1 MSFMSG
7 VEPLL
12 DNTTELTGEH
22 PPQRSPNNGGA
33 GILGTIFL
41 IVNATLGAGLLNF
54 PLAFDKSGGIFS
66 AVIIQG
72 IFLVFITTALIILA
86 ACSDMTNTSSMP
98 DTLAGLCG
106 PKALMICGICV
117 TIYSFGCCLTFVII
131 IGDQFDRVLA
141 TFYGMDYCHHWFLSR
156 NFITTVS
163 CIIFILPLSFF
174 KRLDVL
180 SYASTVG
187 CLTIIYVTWLV
198 IYESMTTEDY
208 PKPTQI
214 WPKNATQALQII
226 PIICFAYQSHM
237 TAIPTYACMK
247 DRNLRK
253 FTISSI
259 ISMSICFIV
268 YTVVGVFGYQ
278 TFGSGKVPS
287 DILQGYTDESITLAV
302 AILAL
307 AVKNFTTYPI
317 VLFCGRNSLLG
328 LFPSDIETN
337 PTIRVVVTLL
347 WFVASLVLAIFVPDI
362 SPVINLLG
370 TLSAAFIFI
379 FPGVCLLQSVLIRDP
394 SLYLNKNRF
403 STLLA
408 IVITALGGFVAGFV
422 FVEALDDL
430 HKSLPE
436 KTLVTGLRRDLGA
449 SLCA

>member
-1 MSFMSG
+1 MSFLSG
-7 VEPLL
+7 EPLI
-12 DNTTELTGEH
+12 DNTTELTGEN
-22 PPQRSPNNGGA
+22 PPQRASNNGGT
-33 GILGTIFL
+33 GIMGTIFL

-54 PLAFDKSGGIFS
+54 PLAFDKSGGIVS
-66 AVIIQG
+66 AVIIQA
-72 IFLVFITTALIILA
+72 ILLIFITAALIILA
-86 ACSDMTNTSSMP
+86 ECSDMTKTSSMQ

-106 PKALMICGICV
+106 PKALVICGVCV
-117 TIYSFGCCLTFVII
+117 TIYAFGCCLTFVII

-156 NFITTVS
+156 NFVTTIS

-180 SYASTVG
+180 SYASTLG
-187 CLTIIYVTWLV
+187 CLTIIYVAWVV
-198 IYESMTTEDY
+198 IYESMRTEDY
-208 PKPTQI
+208 PKPTQV

-247 DRNLRK
+247 DRNLSK

-259 ISMSICFIV
+259 ISMCICFV
-268 YTVVGVFGYQ
+268 AYTVVGIFGYQ

-287 DILQGYTDESITLAV
+287 DILQGYTDKSPTLAV
-302 AILAL
+302 AIVAL

-328 LFPSDIETN
+328 LCPTEIETN
-337 PTIRVVVTLL
+337 PTVRVVVTLL
-347 WFVASLVLAIFVPDI
+347 WFVASLVIAIFIPDI
-362 SPVINLLG
+362 SPVINFLG

-379 FPGVCLLQSVLIRDP
+379 CPGICLMQSVLRRDP

-403 STLLA
+403 SMLMA
-408 IVITALGGFVAGFV
+408 IVTTALGGFVAGFV
-422 FVEALDDL
+422 FVQALDDFN
-430 HKSLPE
+430 KPE
-436 KTLVTGLRRDLGA
+436 KTLITGLSRNLGA
-449 SLCA
+449 SLCV